1 MIPVDRIR
9 RVMPRLAAEASG
21 LRHLRWGREILG
33 ALEMHFEH
41 NPRLLPAERDAVLE
55 ESVTLRARVTE
66 LSAAAKPYRDFLER
80 ERTRF
85 RGLLRVGEHLVETAR
100 ERDEEAEAEDIRA
113 GFEAAFA
120 AMEAREVAPRRQAL
134 REAKAGLRAALVEM
148 DGRLRAHLPLAFVES
163 LYPELAA
170 GGMMVADVGDTDD
183 DAAAALE
190 PRRLAGG

>member
-1 MIPVDRIR
+1 
-9 RVMPRLAAEASG
+9 MPRLAAESSG

-41 NPRLLPAERDAVLE
+41 NPRLQPAQRDAVLE
-55 ESVTLRARVTE
+55 ETVTIRQQVNV
-66 LSAAAKPYRDFLER
+66 LSAAVKPYRDFLER

-85 RGLLRVGEHLVETAR
+85 RGMLRVGAHLVETAR
-100 ERDEEAEAEDIRA
+100 GHDEASEAEDILA

-134 REAKAGLRAALVEM
+134 REAVASLRAALGEM
-148 DGRLRAHLPLAFVES
+148 DARLAAHVSPTFVES

-170 GGMMVADVGDTDD
+170 GGTMVADVGDPDD
-183 DAAAALE
+183 DAAATME
-190 PRRLAGG
+190 PKRSG